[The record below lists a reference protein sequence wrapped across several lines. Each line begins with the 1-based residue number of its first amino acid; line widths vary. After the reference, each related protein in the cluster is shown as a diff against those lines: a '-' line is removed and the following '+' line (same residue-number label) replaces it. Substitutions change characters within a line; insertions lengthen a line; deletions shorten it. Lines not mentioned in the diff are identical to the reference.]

1 MNILVVAPFFPYP
14 LTQGGKIVIFNT
26 LKYLSRQH
34 RVTLA
39 CLSDVPITD
48 FGPLKEYCEEIVVVE
63 RKARPVPDL
72 LTFLLG
78 PLPYNAVKFHS
89 GKFASELRRLL
100 LRCRFDLVQI
110 EFSLMWPY
118 ASLFE
123 GIPRVLY
130 AHNIEYR
137 IIGQNRLRC
146 SNPLKKLLY
155 ASEERKLRVLEERAW
170 RECSLCFTVSADE
183 RDAIAS
189 TMNDPGKVVTLVG
202 VDLDRFPYHPRQEPG
217 KRILFVGGLG
227 YYPNLDS
234 AQYLLEE
241 ISPRIRSGIADAR
254 LDLVGTELWRVAEL
268 VPEGGGV
275 ELHENVPEI
284 LSWFRGADILVV
296 PLRCGAGIRI
306 KILEA
311 MAAGLPIVTTPKG
324 CEGLAVEHGR
334 ELLIADDPDAFARE
348 VIRLLGDP
356 SLRRRLAENA
366 RAFVEEHY
374 SWETMVKRMG
384 SGFRR
389 ITGTG
394 TAGVSRQRREY
405 L

>member
-1 MNILVVAPFFPYP
+1 MNILVVSPLFPYP

-26 LKYLSRQH
+26 LKYLSREH

-48 FGPLKEYCEEIVVVE
+48 FGPLNEYCEEIVLVE
-63 RKARPVPDL
+63 RKARTVPDL

-78 PLPYNAVKFHS
+78 PLPYNAVKFNS
-89 GKFASELRRLL
+89 GKFASELRRLMQ
-100 LRCRFDLVQI
+100 RCSFDLVQI

-146 SNPLKKLLY
+146 CNPLKKLLY

-170 RECSLCFTVSADE
+170 GECSLCFTVSADE
-183 RDAIAS
+183 RDAIAATTS
-189 TMNDPGKVVTLVG
+189 DPGRVVTLVG
-202 VDLDRFPYHPRQEPG
+202 VDLDRFPFQPRQESG

-227 YYPNLDS
+227 YYPNMDS
-234 AQYLLEE
+234 ARYLLEE
-241 ISPRIRSGIADAR
+241 ISPRIRSGIADVR

-268 VPEGGGV
+268 LPEEGWV

-284 LSWFRGADILVV
+284 LPWFRGADVLVV

-311 MAAGLPIVTTPKG
+311 MAAGLPIVTTSKG

-334 ELLIADDPDAFARE
+334 ELLIADDPVVFARE
-348 VIRLLGDP
+348 AIRLLGDFR
-356 SLRRRLAENA
+356 LRRRLAESA
-366 RAFVEEHY
+366 RVFVEEHY
-374 SWETMVKRMG
+374 SWDTLVKRME

-394 TAGVSRQRREY
+394 PIGLSRKRRETP
-405 L
+405 